1 MKLTSLLTAA
11 IGMAFAGGSA
21 FVAYEFMETRTT
33 RVAAEQ
39 RPELVEIMIAAQD
52 IPFGEDIRAHMLTP
66 RLWPSEALPDGAFTR
81 IEGLVP
87 TNGQEPRRAR
97 ASITRGQP
105 VLITQVSDFGE
116 KVTIVET
123 LSENGRAVAIT
134 VNAETA
140 AGGFVTPGDYVDVI
154 LTQGGGEGL
163 RAVTILQNIR
173 VIAVDQDANEQSDT
187 PQVSRTVTV
196 DVTPRQGQALALAQ
210 RAGRLSLMLR
220 EFGTEE
226 DEPMVSLRLS
236 DVLLEESPL
245 PEEVVRARTI
255 TVRRGLAVETVAAR
269 GSATEDDVLTEEDD
283 S

>member
-1 MKLTSLLTAA
+1 
-11 IGMAFAGGSA
+11 
-21 FVAYEFMETRTT
+21 V
-33 RVAAEQ
+33 
-39 RPELVEIMIAAQD
+39 
-52 IPFGEDIRAHMLTP
+52 
-66 RLWPSEALPDGAFTR
+66 SE
-81 IEGLVP
+81 
-87 TNGQEPRRAR
+87 
-97 ASITRGQP
+97 
-105 VLITQVSDFGE
+105 FGE

-154 LTQGGGEGL
+154 LTQGGGEEL

-187 PQVSRTVTV
+187 PQVSQTVTV
-196 DVTPRQGQALALAQ
+196 DVTPQQGQALALAQ

-220 EFGTEE
+220 DFSTED
-226 DEPMVSLRLS
+226 DEPMRSLRLS

-255 TVRRGLAVETVAAR
+255 TVRRGIETETVAAR
-269 GSATEDDVLTEEDD
+269 GNALTRQLIRNRSQDARSETDADPQPITRFAKDNEDGTFLVIWGIGLAVFLGLIALSFDLGRVGITQTDLQSYADSAALAAAGELDQSPATRSPMPRLPPRSSSTCRPSVAATRA
-283 S
+283 

>member
-1 MKLTSLLTAA
+1 MKLTSLLMAA
-11 IGMAFAGGSA
+11 IGMSFAGGSA
-21 FVAYEFMETRTT
+21 FVAYDFMETRTS

-39 RPELVEIMIAAQD
+39 SPELVEIMIAAQD
-52 IPFGEDIRAHMLTP
+52 IPFGETIEAHMLTARP
-66 RLWPSEALPDGAFTR
+66 WPSEALPDGAFTR
-81 IEGLVP
+81 PDGLIAAL
-87 TNGQEPRRAR
+87 GQEPRRAR
-97 ASITRGQP
+97 SPIVRGQP
-105 VLITQVSDFGE
+105 VLVSQVSEFGE

-154 LTQGGGEGL
+154 LTQGSGEEL

-173 VIAVDQDANEQSDT
+173 VIAVDQDANEQSDA
-187 PQVSRTVTV
+187 PQISQTVTV
-196 DVTPRQGQALALAQ
+196 DVTAQQGQALALAQ

-220 EFGTEE
+220 DFSTDN
-226 DEPMVSLRLS
+226 DEPMRSLRLS

-245 PEEVVRARTI
+245 PEEVTRARTI
-255 TVRRGLAVETVAAR
+255 TVRRGIEIETVAAR
-269 GSATEDDVLTEEDD
+269 GNVADD

>member
-1 MKLTSLLTAA
+1 MKLTSLLMAA
-11 IGMAFAGGSA
+11 IGMSFAGGSA
-21 FVAYEFMETRTT
+21 FVAYDFMENRTS

-39 RPELVEIMIAAQD
+39 SPELVEIMIAAED
-52 IPFGEDIRAHMLTP
+52 IPFGAIIEAHMLRSRP
-66 RLWPSEALPDGAFTR
+66 WPSEALPDGAFTR
-81 IEGLVP
+81 PEGLIA

-97 ASITRGQP
+97 TPISRGQP
-105 VLITQVSDFGE
+105 VLVSQVSEFGQ

-154 LTQGGGEGL
+154 LTQGSGDDL

-173 VIAVDQDANEQSDT
+173 VIAVDQDANQQSDA

-196 DVTPRQGQALALAQ
+196 DVTPQQGQTLALAQ
-210 RAGRLSLMLR
+210 RAGRLNLMLR
-220 EFGTEE
+220 DFSTE
-226 DEPMVSLRLS
+226 DDQPMRSLRLS
-236 DVLLEESPL
+236 DVLLEESPV

-255 TVRRGLAVETVAAR
+255 TVRRGTEVETVAAR
-269 GSATEDDVLTEEDD
+269 GNGANGS
-283 S
+283 

>member
-1 MKLTSLLTAA
+1 MS
-11 IGMAFAGGSA
+11 FAGGSA
-21 FVAYEFMETRTT
+21 FVAYDFMETRTS
-33 RVAAEQ
+33 RVVVEQ

-52 IPFGEDIRAHMLTP
+52 IPFGESIEPHMITV
-66 RLWPSEALPDGAFTR
+66 RLWPSEALPDGAFTLR
-81 IEGLVP
+81 EGP
-87 TNGQEPRRAR
+87 GRPRNGQKPRRAR
-97 ASITRGQP
+97 STIVQGQP
-105 VLITQVSDFGE
+105 VLVSQVSEFGE

-154 LTQGGGEGL
+154 LTQGSGEEL

-173 VIAVDQDANEQSDT
+173 VIAVDQDANQQSDA
-187 PQVSRTVTV
+187 PQVSQTVTV
-196 DVTPRQGQALALAQ
+196 DVTPQQGQTLALAQ

-220 EFGTEE
+220 DFSTEN
-226 DEPMVSLRLS
+226 DEPMRSLRLS

-255 TVRRGLAVETVAAR
+255 TVRRGTETETVAAR
-269 GSATEDDVLTEEDD
+269 GNAGD

>member
-1 MKLTSLLTAA
+1 MKLTSLLLAA
-11 IGMAFAGGSA
+11 IGTSFAGGSA
-21 FVAYEFMETRTT
+21 FIAYDFMETRTT

-52 IPFGEDIRAHMLTP
+52 IAFGESIEAHMLTARPWP
-66 RLWPSEALPDGAFTR
+66 REALPDGAFTR
-81 IEGLVP
+81 PDALLAGS
-87 TNGQEPRRAR
+87 GQDPRRAR
-97 ASITRGQP
+97 SPIVRGQP
-105 VLITQVSDFGE
+105 VLVSQVSGFGE

-154 LTQGGGEGL
+154 LTQGSGDSL

-173 VIAVDQDANEQSDT
+173 VIAVDQDANERSDA

-196 DVTPRQGQALALAQ
+196 DVTPQQGQALALAQ

-220 EFGTEE
+220 DYSTE
-226 DEPMVSLRLS
+226 DDLPMRTLRLS
-236 DVLLEESPL
+236 DVLLEESPV
-245 PEEVVRARTI
+245 PEEVVRSRTI
-255 TVRRGLAVETVAAR
+255 TVRRGTEVETVAAR
-269 GSATEDDVLTEEDD
+269 GNGS
-283 S
+283 